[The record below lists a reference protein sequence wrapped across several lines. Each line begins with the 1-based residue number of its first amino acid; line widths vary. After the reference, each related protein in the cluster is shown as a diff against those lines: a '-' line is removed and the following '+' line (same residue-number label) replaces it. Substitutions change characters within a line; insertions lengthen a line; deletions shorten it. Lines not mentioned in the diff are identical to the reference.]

1 VSDDYKIMELLSWI
15 MTNFS
20 EMYEYTRCPE
30 KSGPLVK
37 YMYSNS
43 HNTEQK
49 SLKITE
55 NTLTSI

>member
-1 VSDDYKIMELLSWI
+1 MSVMKYGAILK
-15 MTNFS
+15 FS
-20 EMYEYTRCPE
+20 NT
-30 KSGPLVK
+30 
-37 YMYSNS
+37 

>member
-1 VSDDYKIMELLSWI
+1 MELLSWI

-20 EMYEYTRCPE
+20 EMYEYTWCPE